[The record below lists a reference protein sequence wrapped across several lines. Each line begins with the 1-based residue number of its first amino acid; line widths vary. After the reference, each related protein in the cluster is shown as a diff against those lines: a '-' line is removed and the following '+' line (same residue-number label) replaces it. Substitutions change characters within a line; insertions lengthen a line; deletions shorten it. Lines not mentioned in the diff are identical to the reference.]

1 MDAGLDFTLY
11 PNPSNGTF
19 NVQLNVANLQY
30 YALTVTDL
38 TGRTI
43 YTSPLTSNN
52 MYIDLVN
59 ASNGTYLITVIGKNV
74 NLTRTLIIK

>member
-30 YALTVTDL
+30 YTLTVTDL